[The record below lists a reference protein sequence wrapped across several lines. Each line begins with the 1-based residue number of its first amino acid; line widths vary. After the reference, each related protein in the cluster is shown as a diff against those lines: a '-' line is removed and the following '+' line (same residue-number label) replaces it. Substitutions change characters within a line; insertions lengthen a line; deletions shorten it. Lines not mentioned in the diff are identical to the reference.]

1 MSPLKKKHHL
11 NVDVKKCGSHF
22 AKCTICESLMNLI
35 SKVGENNVG
44 AKAHEMKLQKH
55 NIHQESCRCFYHLES
70 EINPSKEE
78 YFCIIL
84 NKMDHP
90 QTIPPI
96 FAIKNKMVLGL
107 GQLPI
112 TLIGMIAHGHGNEVF
127 A

>member
-1 MSPLKKKHHL
+1 MSPLRKKHHL

-22 AKCTICESLMNLI
+22 AKCTICESLKDLI

-55 NIHQESCRCFYHLES
+55 NIHQKSCRCFYHTWKTKS
-70 EINPSKEE
+70 IQSKEE

-84 NKMDHP
+84 NKMDHS

-96 FAIKNKMVLGL
+96 LVIKNKMVLGL

-112 TLIGMIAHGHGNEVF
+112 TLISDC
-127 A
+127 